1 VNSPPPTELVSEET
15 ASKVPVD
22 DSAKLDGYA
31 DRILKAGGPRA
42 IRVRETSPFITRTSV
57 VFFARHEDAVELLT
71 DENRFSVKHYT
82 AAYDAIAPR
91 GARLL
96 MHQPDEGRTERYAIL
111 RSAAA
116 QTPWF
121 QPDTAALR
129 AVAANCV
136 GDLLAAFRSR
146 ESRQFDVIG
155 DYGYFVPYLVGLRFL
170 GLPGPQSWD
179 LFARLA
185 CLIKNPPQGRRF
197 TPETAPFRTQ
207 FIWSQLIFAQLFT
220 DFENR
225 DVFLRF
231 AARYTEAR
239 LRAHIRDR
247 LQYSQYREPRRADQ
261 TLLSALLSAEVRTLY
276 SQVSDDRYAEHVLSL
291 MLELMGT
298 AQTIPGLAFGG
309 IIKRWDDE
317 NLGFE
322 AELRDFT
329 AARSDAFVDES
340 LRLSPPARYLLRT
353 ALEDT
358 AVGGVAIRKGEYV
371 CALVAK
377 AATDPR
383 VIKDGV
389 GMDLARSQAIY
400 LHFGPEGGPHRC
412 FGWHVARVL
421 LGEMFAGLKTLPGLE
436 RIEKVTG
443 KVPERQI
450 VRFAPGGGGAPGL
463 VPGGVEQP
471 GGARG

>member
-1 VNSPPPTELVSEET
+1 VSEE
-15 ASKVPVD
+15 AAAKVPLD
-22 DSAKLDGYA
+22 ESATDTYA
-31 DRILKAGGPRA
+31 DRILHSEGPRA
-42 IRVRETSPFITRTSV
+42 IRVQETGSFIKRTSV
-57 VFFARHEDAVELLT
+57 VFFARHEDAVTILT
-71 DENRFSVKHYT
+71 DEDRFSVKHYT

-96 MHQPDEGRTERYAIL
+96 MHQPDEGRKERYAIL
-111 RSAAA
+111 CSAAQ

-121 QPDTAALR
+121 QPDSEALR
-129 AVAANCV
+129 VVAADCV
-136 GDLLAAFRSR
+136 GDLLAAFRGR
-146 ESRQFDVIG
+146 ESRQFDIIG
-155 DYGYFVPYLVGLRFL
+155 DYGYFVPYLVGLRVL

-179 LFARLA
+179 LFAWLA
-185 CLIKNPPQGRRF
+185 CLFKNPPKGRKF
-197 TPETAPFRTQ
+197 TPETRPFRTQ
-207 FIWSQLIFAQLFT
+207 FMWSQLVFAQLFT

-225 DVFLRF
+225 DLPLRF
-231 AARYTEAR
+231 FARYTETR
-239 LRAHIRDR
+239 LRAHIRHR
-247 LQYSQYREPRRADQ
+247 LQYSEYQEPRRADQ
-261 TLLSALLSAEVRTLY
+261 SLLSALLSTDVRQLY
-276 SQVSDDRYAEHVLSL
+276 GQVGDDRYAEHVLSL

-322 AELRDFT
+322 AELQDLT
-329 AARSDAFVDES
+329 SENSVAFVDES

-358 AVGGVAIRKGEYV
+358 SVGGVAIRKGEYV

-383 VIKDGV
+383 VIKGDT

-412 FGWHVARVL
+412 FGWRVARVL
-421 LGEMFAGLKTLPGLE
+421 LGEMFVGLKTLPGLE
-436 RIEKVTG
+436 RTESVIG

-450 VRFAPGGGGAPGL
+450 VRFAPGGAGG
-463 VPGGVEQP
+463 
-471 GGARG
+471 

>member
-1 VNSPPPTELVSEET
+1 
-15 ASKVPVD
+15 
-22 DSAKLDGYA
+22 
-31 DRILKAGGPRA
+31 
-42 IRVRETSPFITRTSV
+42 
-57 VFFARHEDAVELLT
+57 
-71 DENRFSVKHYT
+71 
-82 AAYDAIAPR
+82 
-91 GARLL
+91 
-96 MHQPDEGRTERYAIL
+96 MHQPDEGRKERYAIL
-111 RSAAA
+111 CSAAQ

-121 QPDTAALR
+121 QPDSEALR
-129 AVAANCV
+129 VVAANCV
-136 GDLLAAFRSR
+136 GDLLAAFRAR
-146 ESRQFDVIG
+146 ESRQFDIIG
-155 DYGYFVPYLVGLRFL
+155 DYGYFVPYLVGLRVL

-185 CLIKNPPQGRRF
+185 CLFKNPPQGRKF
-197 TPETAPFRTQ
+197 TPETGPFRTQ
-207 FIWSQLIFAQLFT
+207 FMWSQLVFAQLFT

-225 DVFLRF
+225 DLPLRF
-231 AARYTEAR
+231 FARYTEAR
-239 LRAHIRDR
+239 LRAHIRHR
-247 LQYSQYREPRRADQ
+247 LQYSEYQEPHRADQ
-261 TLLSALLSAEVRTLY
+261 SLLSALLSTDVRQLY
-276 SQVSDDRYAEHVLSL
+276 GKVGDDRYAEHVLSL

-322 AELRDFT
+322 AELQDLT
-329 AARSDAFVDES
+329 SENSVAFVDES

-358 AVGGVAIRKGEYV
+358 SIGGVAIRKGEYV

-383 VIKDGV
+383 VIKGDT
-389 GMDLARSQAIY
+389 GMDLVRSQAIY

-421 LGEMFAGLKTLPGLE
+421 LGEMFLGLKTLPGLE
-436 RIEKVTG
+436 RTESVIG

-450 VRFAPGGGGAPGL
+450 VRFAPGGAGG
-463 VPGGVEQP
+463 
-471 GGARG
+471 